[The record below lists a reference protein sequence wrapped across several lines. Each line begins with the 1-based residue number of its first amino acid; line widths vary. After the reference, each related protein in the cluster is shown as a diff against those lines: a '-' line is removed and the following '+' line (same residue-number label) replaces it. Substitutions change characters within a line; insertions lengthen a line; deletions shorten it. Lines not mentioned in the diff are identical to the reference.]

1 MRWKTAIPL
10 ALLGSIPIFVLVH
23 IRETR
28 TPSSPQTNSK
38 DTLQGNVFGS
48 TLHGKPPST
57 EVRESGEKTSQKSI
71 VAPESNW
78 QDAALVRRILA
89 SSDPRAGYL
98 YKDALG
104 KIRKGKFS
112 ETRRALQQL
121 MDLFPNDRSVPLANW
136 SMGLAYYKEG
146 GRENVRKAADKFK
159 EFDLGYEYEPDL
171 EELHQAAEI
180 NVALI
185 ELDLMNSATGEM
197 LRSEMTAQKVG
208 AAVLGLKSFLARW
221 PDTQF
226 APAAQAALREIMDL
240 TSPH

>member
-1 MRWKTAIPL
+1 MNR
-10 ALLGSIPIFVLVH
+10 
-23 IRETR
+23 
-28 TPSSPQTNSK
+28 
-38 DTLQGNVFGS
+38 
-48 TLHGKPPST
+48 
-57 EVRESGEKTSQKSI
+57 
-71 VAPESNW
+71 
-78 QDAALVRRILA
+78 
-89 SSDPRAGYL
+89 
-98 YKDALG
+98 
-104 KIRKGKFS
+104 
-112 ETRRALQQL
+112 
-121 MDLFPNDRSVPLANW
+121 
-136 SMGLAYYKEG
+136 
-146 GRENVRKAADKFK
+146 
-159 EFDLGYEYEPDL
+159 DL